1 MSLPSYAE
9 YYDFND
15 KFLFGYHINVGWFL
29 SEDNWVE
36 CVLNL
41 PKIYGTVYVKVYD
54 INIPYTWLYNE
65 NNLRE
70 LYRECQEEY
79 RRKHIG
85 LTKKEVE
92 TKDDPILVKEKT
104 ILTDRISVMIPMIRK
119 IMPGLI
125 AQDIVGVQPMGE
137 DVAVRNIFQIKTRYS
152 SKFVIIRWFQKQYCK
167 MKESV
172 NKYIIFVKSIIR
184 YYC

>member
-1 MSLPSYAE
+1 MSLPSYAQ
-9 YYDFND
+9 YYDFDD
-15 KFLFGYHINVGWFL
+15 KFLFGYPINVGWFL

-65 NNLRE
+65 DSLRE
-70 LYRECQEEY
+70 LYRESQEEY

-92 TKDDPILVKEKT
+92 TKEDISPVKERT
-104 ILTDRISVMIPMIRK
+104 ILADRTAVMIPMIRK
-119 IMPGLI
+119 IMPSII
-125 AQDIVGVQPMGE
+125 ANDIVDVQPMCS
-137 DVAVRNIFQIKTRYS
+137 DMTPLFTIRTNYISNKY
-152 SKFVIIRWFQKQYCK
+152 IRWIQKQYRK
-167 MKESV
+167 TKDTV
-172 NKYIIFVKSIIR
+172 NKYIIFVKSVIR
-184 YYC
+184 YYQ